1 MKNYPTQKHYSA
13 KFINQHNWSIFSLL
27 VLAIGAIWIWHSAL
41 PVDASSGGRIASPRK
56 GFYAPDFSLPT
67 LSGEVITLSELHG
80 QPVLINL
87 WATWCPPCR
96 AEMPDLQAIY
106 ETYQEQ
112 GFLVLAINATYQ
124 DSPASVSAFVEEYE
138 LTFPILM
145 DHDGETARQYQMRAL
160 PTSFFVDR
168 EGIIQEVIVGGPMA
182 PALLQVRVE
191 QLLEETP

>member
-1 MKNYPTQKHYSA
+1 MEKNTTQSRYYRNISMPHR
-13 KFINQHNWSIFSLL
+13 WSMFSLL
-27 VLAIGAIWIWHSAL
+27 ILALGAIWIWLSAL

-56 GFYAPDFSLPT
+56 GFHAPDFSLRT
-67 LSGEVITLSELHG
+67 ISGEVITLSELHG
-80 QPVLINL
+80 RPVLINL

-124 DSPASVSAFVEEYE
+124 DSPASVAAFVDEYE
-138 LTFPILM
+138 LTFPVLM

-191 QLLEETP
+191 QLLEEAP